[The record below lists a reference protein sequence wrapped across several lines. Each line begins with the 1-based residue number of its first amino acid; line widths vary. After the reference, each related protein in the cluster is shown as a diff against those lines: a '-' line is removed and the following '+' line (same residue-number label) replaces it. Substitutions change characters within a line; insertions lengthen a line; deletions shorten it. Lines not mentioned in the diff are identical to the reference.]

1 MSKFTTIGEVLADDK
16 FLPLLNKEITKIEF
30 KRKKI
35 PEGMRL
41 KRGAVNYLQERG
53 LFNAKA
59 LTNQYVGIVNK
70 QCELPSNVRAFIT
83 SIVRESIQETIKLY
97 EN

>member
-1 MSKFTTIGEVLADDK
+1 
-16 FLPLLNKEITKIEF
+16 
-30 KRKKI
+30 
-35 PEGMRL
+35 MRL
-41 KRGAVNYLQERG
+41 KIGAVNYLHERG
-53 LFNAKA
+53 VFNAKA
-59 LTNQYVGIVNK
+59 MTNQYVRIVNK